1 MTFVKASHRVSV
13 LGKEITVKSSAS
25 PEYVREVETL
35 VNRKLAEA
43 QASVPVVGDPQ
54 IPIIIALMNLAE
66 TCLSLSRELEEKG
79 RTEKEIMSRLVKR
92 IDNAL
97 P

>member
-1 MTFVKASHRVSV
+1 MSVKASHRISV

-25 PEYVREVETL
+25 SEHVREVEAL

-54 IPIIIALMNLAE
+54 VPIILALMNLAE
-66 TCLSLSRELEEKG
+66 SCLSLSRELEEKG
-79 RTEKEIMSRLVKR
+79 EAGKEIMGRLVKR
-92 IDNAL
+92 IDSTLA
-97 P
+97 